1 MTFTVNFKRCAI
13 LLGTC
18 RSVVPAPAPTK
29 RQMSVAW
36 PGLSPPQASV
46 LHPLPRFL
54 ISAFK
59 FPTLSFF
66 NTLQP
71 HSNANKKVIDNQCTF
86 VPISFVYPDSNPC
99 LPLLHHVPVSHFHFL
114 FSPNSFLHTSLAAP
128 HPINPI
134 ESHPYKIHRG
144 DGACLIVT
152 CFSGYD
158 LLSFLIVNSLLPYF
172 VTSNSERCSYV
183 CPKSL

>member
-1 MTFTVNFKRCAI
+1 MRRAI
-13 LLGTC
+13 LLC
-18 RSVVPAPAPTK
+18 VHRSVVPAAVSGEAA
-29 RQMSVAW
+29 SVSDMVRFATFPV
-36 PGLSPPQASV
+36 PGLH
-46 LHPLPRFL
+46 LLPRFL
-54 ISAFK
+54 ISAFE
-59 FPTLSFF
+59 FPTLCFF

-71 HSNANKKVIDNQCTF
+71 HSNANKKVIDSQCTF
-86 VPISFVYPDSNPC
+86 VLISPVYPISNPC

-114 FSPNSFLHTSLAAP
+114 FSPNSFARTSLAAP

-152 CFSGYD
+152 CFSRYD